1 MSIEKKQLSCVCC
14 KAYLFEEDDVVYCP
28 VCGAPHHR
36 ECYNKLNHCAL
47 EELHGTENEYDAE
60 MEAEKRQTASDSSNN
75 QRNETECPRCGMKY
89 SPNLKGCPNCGKN
102 EFEGFGNFQTF
113 DFLGGVP
120 ADLKLDEDITAEQAK
135 KFVLANTHRYI
146 PKFVTLNPKSKI
158 SWNWM
163 AFLFPCGWFLS
174 RKMYK
179 YGIIVG
185 IFSII
190 ASILTYPLTMQM
202 YRNGLD
208 TATNYP
214 EMAKQMMG
222 ILPSIGSSILLI
234 FGLGLIFNLIIR
246 VISGMFGD
254 YIYKNHVIST
264 LKEINQ
270 TSEDAEYDYRKKGG
284 VNIFM
289 FFIGTMLVQNIPS
302 IIATFL

>member
-1 MSIEKKQLSCVCC
+1 MDYEKIFDNKEN
-14 KAYLFEEDDVVYCP
+14 KNDFYL
-28 VCGAPHHR
+28 
-36 ECYNKLNHCAL
+36 
-47 EELHGTENEYDAE
+47 ENSY
-60 MEAEKRQTASDSSNN
+60 
-75 QRNETECPRCGMKY
+75 Y
-89 SPNLKGCPNCGKN
+89 
-102 EFEGFGNFQTF
+102 
-113 DFLGGVP
+113 

-179 YGIIVG
+179 NGIIVG

-222 ILPSIGSSILLI
+222 ILPGIGSSILLI

-284 VNIFM
+284 VNIFAFALAVDDAPRLPRSILSLTDGAVAFCITIFHFAPSLPFPLL
-289 FFIGTMLVQNIPS
+289 FFEIL
-302 IIATFL
+302 LLL